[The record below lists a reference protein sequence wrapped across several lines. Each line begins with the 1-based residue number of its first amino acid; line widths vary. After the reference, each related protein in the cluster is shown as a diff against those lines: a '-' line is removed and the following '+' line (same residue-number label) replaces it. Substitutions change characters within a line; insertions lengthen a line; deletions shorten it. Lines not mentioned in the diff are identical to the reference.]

1 MTFRVLTSLATAAG
15 LALTA
20 SAQLPR
26 IVVQGSGS
34 PQVFTDFAA
43 AVAAAQANDAVYL
56 SGGTFTFP
64 SDFVLDKPLH
74 FFGAGIHP
82 DSSQVTATTT
92 LAATATNSPFVITT
106 SASGSTFTGIA
117 FDIGNNSWGW
127 TVPIVRYGSSNTDD
141 LPTDI
146 VFQRCRFADR
156 GVHLA
161 FNEDSDPSTETTVF
175 DECIFN
181 YTLVG
186 FSRGATVT
194 RCIFD
199 ASGVGIYT
207 INDFANGGLYM
218 ENCVLL
224 GSILGTI
231 VNGTVRNCIS
241 TSTTYLGYNLVGTVL
256 TNNVVIASM
265 LYSTGSPVASN
276 NITGADANALF
287 VSESDNLYQFTDD
300 LHLQPGCVGVGF
312 GTDGT
317 DVGIYGTASPYK
329 PGGVPF
335 NPHFQQATIGTATN
349 AAGELP
355 VNIRVAAQSH

>member
-1 MTFRVLTSLATAAG
+1 MTFRVLASLVTAAG

-43 AVAAAQANDAVYL
+43 AVAAAQANDVVYL
-56 SGGTFTFP
+56 GGGTFTFP
-64 SDFVLDKPLH
+64 SDFALDKPLH
-74 FFGAGIHP
+74 FIGAGIHP
-82 DSSQVTATTT
+82 DSSQVTSTTT
-92 LAATATNSPFVITT
+92 LLATASNAPFVITT
-106 SASGSTFTGIA
+106 SASGSTFTGIT

-127 TVPIVRYGSSNTDD
+127 TVPIVRYGTGNADD

-146 VFQRCRFADR
+146 VFQRCRFGSR

-161 FNEDSDPSTETTVF
+161 YNEDSAPSTVTTVF

-199 ASGVGIYT
+199 ANGVGIYT
-207 INDFANGGLYM
+207 INLFGNGGLYM

-231 VNGTVRNCIS
+231 FNGTVRNCIS
-241 TSTTYLGYNLVGTVL
+241 TSTAYIGYNLVGTVL
-256 TNNVVIASM
+256 TNNVVAATILSA
-265 LYSTGSPVASN
+265 TGSPVASG
-276 NITGADANALF
+276 NITGADATTFF
-287 VSESDNLYQFTDD
+287 VSESDDLYQYTDD
-300 LHLQPGCVGVGF
+300 LHLQPGCVGVGL

-335 NPHFQQATIGTATN
+335 NPHFLQATIGTATN